1 MKWSNKGHEFDKYAK
16 VLVENFTQKGNLFYI
31 FGAGEIGEDIREV
44 IEKTSCFS
52 GFIDND
58 KKKQDS
64 GVNGSKVISLK
75 DYIAEGKKG
84 LIIIAADKKNIPVIT
99 DQLVRMGLKKEID
112 FYEHTEFMKH
122 IFPILSVYANNQL
135 YIELA
140 QISLT
145 ERCSLKCKKCAHA
158 CYAVDSESQDM
169 SLETAKKSADFFF
182 RYVDIIREFVLIGG
196 EPFLYPNLAD
206 IIEYIGENY
215 RDKIV
220 DFTIATNG
228 TIIPDTSILE
238 LCRKYHMIIRIS
250 DYSAAI
256 KSLEMKYRRLQKKLN
271 EYHVL
276 YSMGNKETQW
286 MDYGFE
292 TVCRSGR
299 EEELIRVFDK
309 CKTPCREIRG
319 SRYYYCVM
327 ARSVSD
333 NLKLNVGKEDY
344 LELADL
350 AEQEKK
356 VILEFDKGYSDKG
369 YLDMCNQCR
378 GAEASGYPIPA
389 AEQASAG
396 YLERQEVSIKKVIK
410 QRG

>member
-1 MKWSNKGHEFDKYAK
+1 MKWMNKGHAFDKYAK
-16 VLVENFTQKGNLFYI
+16 DILKNFTQRGNRFYI

-44 IEKTSCFS
+44 IEKTGCFA

-58 KKKQDS
+58 QKKQAS
-64 GVNGSKVISLK
+64 GVNEAKVISLNEYF
-75 DYIAEGKKG
+75 DGREKG
-84 LIIIAADKKNIPVIT
+84 LIIIAADQRNIPVIT
-99 DQLVRMGLKKEID
+99 DQMIAVGLKKKID
-112 FYEHTEFMKH
+112 FYEYAEFMKDV
-122 IFPILSVYANNQL
+122 FPILSVYANNQL

-158 CYAVDSESQDM
+158 CYAVDSKAQDM

-196 EPFLYPNLAD
+196 EPFLYRDLAD
-206 IIEYIGENY
+206 IIEYVGENY

-220 DFTIATNG
+220 DFSITTNG
-228 TIIPDTSILE
+228 TIIPDSAILE
-238 LCRKYHMIIRIS
+238 LCRKYHIIIRIS
-250 DYSAAI
+250 NYSATI
-256 KSLEMKYRRLQKKLN
+256 KGLEKKYERLLKKLDD
-271 EYHVL
+271 HQVL

-292 TVCRSGR
+292 TLCRNET
-299 EEELIRVFDK
+299 EEELIQVFDR

-333 NLKLNVGKEDY
+333 NLKLNVGKDDY

-350 AEQEKK
+350 SNQDKK

-369 YLDMCNQCR
+369 YLDMCNHCN
-378 GAEASGYPIPA
+378 GAEASEHIIPA
-389 AEQASAG
+389 AEQATIGPS
-396 YLERQEVSIKKVIK
+396 LEQ
-410 QRG
+410 

>member
-1 MKWSNKGHEFDKYAK
+1 MKWLNKGHEFDEFAK
-16 VLVENFTQKGNLFYI
+16 DLVKNFNQKGNLFYI
-31 FGAGEIGEDIREV
+31 FGAGEIGGDIREV
-44 IEKTSCFS
+44 IEKTGCFA

-58 KKKQDS
+58 QEKQAL
-64 GVNGSKVISLK
+64 GVNGAKVISLQEYF
-75 DYIAEGKKG
+75 DEEKKG

-99 DQLVRMGLKKEID
+99 DQLVGMGLKKEID
-112 FYEHTEFMKH
+112 YYEHAEFMNH
-122 IFPILSVYANNQL
+122 IFPILSVYVNDQL

-145 ERCSLKCKKCAHA
+145 ERCSLQCKKCAHA
-158 CYAVDSESQDM
+158 CNAVAPKARDM
-169 SLETAKKSADFFF
+169 TLEMAKKSADFFF

-196 EPFLYPNLAD
+196 EPFLYQNLAD

-220 DFTIATNG
+220 DFTITTNG
-228 TIIPDTSILE
+228 TIIPNSSVLE
-238 LCRKYHMIIRIS
+238 LCRKYQMIIRIS
-250 DYSAAI
+250 NYSATI
-256 KSLEMKYRRLQKKLN
+256 KSLEKKYEKLQKKLN
-271 EYHVL
+271 DCQVL
-276 YSMGNKETQW
+276 YTMGNKETQW

-292 TVCRSGR
+292 TVFRNAT
-299 EEELIRVFDK
+299 EEELIRVFDR

-350 AEQEKK
+350 TKQDKK
-356 VILEFDKGYSDKG
+356 VILEFDKGFSDKG
-369 YLDMCNQCR
+369 YLDMCNRCR
-378 GAEASGYPIPA
+378 GAEASDYPIPA
-389 AEQASAG
+389 AEQELAWNHG
-396 YLERQEVSIKKVIK
+396 
-410 QRG
+410 

>member
-1 MKWSNKGHEFDKYAK
+1 M
-16 VLVENFTQKGNLFYI
+16 
-31 FGAGEIGEDIREV
+31 
-44 IEKTSCFS
+44 
-52 GFIDND
+52 
-58 KKKQDS
+58 
-64 GVNGSKVISLK
+64 
-75 DYIAEGKKG
+75 
-84 LIIIAADKKNIPVIT
+84 IT
-99 DQLVRMGLKKEID
+99 DQLLRMGLKKEID
-112 FYEHTEFMKH
+112 FYEHTEFMKD

-158 CYAVDSESQDM
+158 CYAVDSENKDM

-182 RYVDIIREFVLIGG
+182 RNVDIIREFVLIGG

-250 DYSAAI
+250 DYSATI
-256 KSLEMKYRRLQKKLN
+256 ESLEKKYRQLQKKLN
-271 EYHVL
+271 DYHVL
-276 YSMGNKETQW
+276 YSMGNRETQW

-333 NLKLNVGKEDY
+333 NLKWNVGKEDY

-350 AEQEKK
+350 TKQDKK
-356 VILEFDKGYSDKG
+356 VILEFDKGYSEKG

-378 GAEASGYPIPA
+378 GSEASDYPIPA
-389 AEQASAG
+389 AEQVSAG
-396 YLERQEVSIKKVIK
+396 YHERK
-410 QRG
+410 